1 MDRILILQKVK
12 ESTTESLTGFILY
25 WIPMAYV
32 FWVLVEGFINLK
44 TKLPMNR
51 ISTQNKV
58 SVCKKDVC
66 VHVAGELAQA
76 FAAALIFA
84 ALAYGVAQIAKA
96 IK

>member
-1 MDRILILQKVK
+1 
-12 ESTTESLTGFILY
+12 
-25 WIPMAYV
+25 
-32 FWVLVEGFINLK
+32 
-44 TKLPMNR
+44 MNR

-66 VHVAGELAQA
+66 VNVYGELAQA
-76 FAAALIFA
+76 FATALIFA